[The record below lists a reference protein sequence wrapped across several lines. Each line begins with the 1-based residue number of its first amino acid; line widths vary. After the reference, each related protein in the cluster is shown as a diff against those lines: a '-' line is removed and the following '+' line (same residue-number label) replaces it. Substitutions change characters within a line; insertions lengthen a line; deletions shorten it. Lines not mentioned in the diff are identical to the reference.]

1 MPYVLIVA
9 GLAITIGGG
18 IAFALVGRDEGTIS
32 ASTSADFSFSSSAI
46 PDDDDVVVDQMPTPG
61 PSLWRDDAKIDAG
74 ASTSP
79 SLRPSGGPEVPLP
92 SSFPTATVVPTPI
105 PSNAPTIATEQ
116 PTDRKTYHTIIVG
129 AGAAGLSAAYTLQNE
144 GLRLPSEE
152 IHILE
157 SASTLGGRVQK
168 DTTFAPYPLDLGAS
182 FVQYDDAIEA
192 IVGADRLDTP
202 AGTGLPVFVNY
213 TWWDFFDEF
222 IAPKDK
228 ESVIEYACRVVLVAY
243 ANNDVDDENKV
254 VTQCKDGRTFVSN
267 HVIIT
272 VPLPILRD
280 RVIDFRPPLPTS
292 MTTDHPGLPQ
302 WEGFK
307 VFLEVRRADFL
318 RKNHIES
325 IAPDGYLT
333 EAGEN
338 LFWKQHG
345 ALDNGNEII
354 AGYLLGDQSNPYIDL
369 DDESIIQ
376 EILALLDD
384 QYNGKVSRLYVRG
397 FVKNW
402 SKDTN
407 TKGTLSTFGYDQGG
421 SGYPSGAQN
430 IYNMD
435 RVWTAGEA
443 FPIDGS
449 NGWVDSGAFSGD
461 DAAKQIIELTEGP
474 RVGPDDLLWT
484 RVESRKILTGEK
496 NS

>member
-1 MPYVLIVA
+1 M
-9 GLAITIGGG
+9 
-18 IAFALVGRDEGTIS
+18 
-32 ASTSADFSFSSSAI
+32 
-46 PDDDDVVVDQMPTPG
+46 
-61 PSLWRDDAKIDAG
+61 
-74 ASTSP
+74 
-79 SLRPSGGPEVPLP
+79 
-92 SSFPTATVVPTPI
+92 
-105 PSNAPTIATEQ
+105 
-116 PTDRKTYHTIIVG
+116 G

-144 GLRLPSEE
+144 GLKLPSEE

-182 FVQYDDAIEA
+182 FVQYDEAIEA
-192 IVGADRLDTP
+192 IVGADRLAEP
-202 AGTGLPVFVNY
+202 AGTGLPVFVNC

-228 ESVIEYACRVVLVAY
+228 ETVIEYGCRVILVDY
-243 ANNDVDDENKV
+243 TNNDVDDENKV
-254 VTQCKDGRTFVSN
+254 ITKCKDGRTFVSN

-292 MTTDHPGLPQ
+292 MTTGHPGLPH

-307 VFLEVRRADFL
+307 VFLEFQTAGFL
-318 RKNHIES
+318 RENHIES

-333 EAGEN
+333 ETGEN

-354 AGYLLGDQSNPYIDL
+354 AGYLLGDQSNSCIDL
-369 DDESIIQ
+369 DDEAIIQ

-384 QYNGKVSRLYVRG
+384 QYNGKASRLYVRG
-397 FVKNW
+397 IVKNW

-407 TKGTLSTFGYDQGG
+407 IKGTLSTFGYDEGG

-430 IYNMD
+430 VYNMNKL
-435 RVWTAGEA
+435 WIAGEA
-443 FPIDGS
+443 FPVDGS
-449 NGWVDSGAFSGD
+449 NGWVDSGVFSGD
-461 DAAKQIIELTEGP
+461 DAAKQIIDLTQEP
-474 RVGPDDLLWT
+474 RANLDDLFWT
-484 RVESRKILTGEK
+484 RVKK
-496 NS
+496 NLIG